1 MSTYEGIIDLYDMN
15 FLDLEEAFDQGIRLI
30 LHQASRG
37 LDRRGGAYARRKK
50 ALEWDSY
57 EVHTIS

>member
-30 LHQASRG
+30 FHQASRG

-50 ALEWDSY
+50 AALEMGFL
-57 EVHTIS
+57 